1 MPRFK
6 DHNYDQTKMIPI
18 SFDRQILPGTLEY
31 SLIYLV
37 EHELDL
43 SLFDHRYRNDEAGR
57 PAYDPAILLED
68 CFTGLFPRH
77 HQQPQDRTV
86 VSGEYPVYGHL
97 GG

>member
-6 DHNYDQTKMIPI
+6 DHNYDQTMMIPI

-43 SLFDHRYRNDEAGR
+43 SLFDHR
-57 PAYDPAILLED
+57 
-68 CFTGLFPRH
+68 
-77 HQQPQDRTV
+77 
-86 VSGEYPVYGHL
+86 
-97 GG
+97 